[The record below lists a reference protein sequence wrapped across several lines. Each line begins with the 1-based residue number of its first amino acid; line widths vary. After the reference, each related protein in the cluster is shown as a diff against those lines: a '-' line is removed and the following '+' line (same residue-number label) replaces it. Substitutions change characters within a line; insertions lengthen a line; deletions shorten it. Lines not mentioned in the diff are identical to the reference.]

1 MTEVGV
7 SKVDQCKFTTRADVI
22 CRCMEA
28 ERSMATP
35 PAKIVKMSDTGMA
48 QPDEP
53 MEVAAAETSEYG
65 VYEFLYS

>member
-1 MTEVGV
+1 
-7 SKVDQCKFTTRADVI
+7 
-22 CRCMEA
+22 
-28 ERSMATP
+28 MATP
-35 PAKIVKMSDTGMA
+35 PAKIAKIPKMSDTGMA